1 MTAPEPRMRWWG
13 WGIDRDATSLPPA
26 AEKLLRDQLGWS
38 PRSVPAVALDDVVLP
53 EAELK
58 RPVHDKLAGV
68 VGAANLRT
76 DRLARVTHAVGKS
89 TADLIRIRAGD
100 GSSAPDAVVY
110 PGSAEEV
117 EAVLRTCAEANVAVT
132 PFGGGT
138 SVVGG
143 VEPVRA
149 GFAGAISLDLAR
161 LDRLVALDRASLLAT
176 FSPGMTGPQVEAALA
191 PHGLTLG
198 HFPQSFEYATLGGFV
213 ATRSAGQNSTGY
225 GRIDELVQ
233 GLRLTAP
240 AGEVVVPSFP
250 STAAGPSVEQ
260 LLVGSEGTLGVITE
274 ATLRVRPAP
283 EAHRFETWSFSS
295 FEEGAHALRALE
307 QAGAAPTVARLSDPD
322 ETRVGLVL
330 GVSDRA
336 RRVVGAYLGA
346 RGQRLPCLAIL
357 GYEGSALEVRA
368 RSLRAVRTMRSHGGV
383 YLGTKG
389 GEGWRHTR
397 FAGPYLRD
405 TLLDRGVFVETL
417 ETATVWSNVPR
428 LYAAVRSAIAGALGA
443 RQTPGFVLCHISH
456 LYPSGCS
463 LYFTYFARQEE
474 GAELEQ
480 WRAAKSAA
488 CDAIVAGGGTITH
501 HHAVGRDHAPWLPR
515 EIGPLAVEGLR
526 ALKERLD
533 PQGIMNPGKVMDR
546 AAALEV
552 APVS

>member
-1 MTAPEPRMRWWG
+1 MRWWG
-13 WGIDRDATSLPPA
+13 WGVDRDATTLSPA
-26 AEKLLRDQLGWS
+26 ADTLLRNQLGWT
-38 PRSVPAVALDDVVLP
+38 PRSVPRVALDDVALP
-53 EAELK
+53 DSDLK
-58 RPVHDKLAGV
+58 RSAREKLTDV
-68 VGAANLRT
+68 VGAVNVRT
-76 DRLARVTHAVGKS
+76 DRLARVSHAVGKS

-110 PGSAEEV
+110 PASRDEV
-117 EAVLRTCAEANVAVT
+117 EAVLAVCADARLAVV

-143 VEPVRA
+143 VEPVRD

-161 LDRLVALDRASLLAT
+161 MDQLLAVDRKSLLAT
-176 FSPGMTGPQVEAALA
+176 FAPGLTGPQIEAALA

-233 GLRLTAP
+233 GLRLSAP
-240 AGEVVVPSFP
+240 VGEVVVRSFP
-250 STAAGPSVEQ
+250 STAAGPSLQQ

-274 ATLRVRPAP
+274 ATLRVRPLP
-283 EAHRFETWSFSS
+283 DAHRFETWSFAS
-295 FEEGAHALRALE
+295 FEDGAEALRALE

-330 GVSDRA
+330 GVGDRG
-336 RRVVGAYLGA
+336 RRAVSAYLGL

-357 GYEGSALEVRA
+357 GYEGGRTEVRA
-368 RSLRAVRTMRSHGGV
+368 RSLRALRTMRAHGGV

-417 ETATVWSNVPR
+417 ETATVWSNVPS
-428 LYAAVRSAIAGALGA
+428 LYRAVRQAIAGALAA
-443 RQTPGFVLCHISH
+443 RGTPAFVLCHISH

-474 GAELEQ
+474 GAELDQ
-480 WRAAKSAA
+480 WQASKAAA

-501 HHAVGRDHAPWLPR
+501 HHAVGRDHAPWLAR
-515 EIGPLAVEGLR
+515 EIGSLGVDGLR
-526 ALKERLD
+526 GLKERLD
-533 PQGIMNPGKVMDR
+533 PQGVMNPGKVMDR
-546 AAALEV
+546 AAALE
-552 APVS
+552 AAPPVS